1 MELSVLFFLLNLK
14 SCYFYYMVIEQ
25 TVEIPA
31 DQELEHLHL
40 DIPMPR
46 KHPSGRVKIAVILT
60 PENPATGDVSEAD
73 IDAEI
78 SAHPPD
84 FNEFCRL
91 CDQAKLLNIPHA
103 YTCEE
108 AMEEAVKRSTG
119 MKALEYRR
127 GAKRIRYWLN
137 HRELWD
143 ETTRV
148 IRNMRDEWGN
158 PWQGPDQPHG

>member
-1 MELSVLFFLLNLK
+1 
-14 SCYFYYMVIEQ
+14 MVIEQ

-31 DQELEHLHL
+31 DQELEHLRL

-46 KHPSGRVKIAVILT
+46 KHPSGRVKIAVVLT
-60 PENPATGDVSEAD
+60 PENPVAEDVSDAD
-73 IDAEI
+73 MDVEI
-78 SAHPPD
+78 SANPPD

-91 CDQAKLLNIPHA
+91 CDQAKLLNIPHVYA
-103 YTCEE
+103 CEE
-108 AMEEAVKRSTG
+108 ALEEAARRSEG

-127 GAKRIRYWLN
+127 CAKRIRYWLS

-148 IRNMRDEWGN
+148 VRDMRDEWDS
-158 PWQGPDQPHG
+158 PWQKPDQPHG